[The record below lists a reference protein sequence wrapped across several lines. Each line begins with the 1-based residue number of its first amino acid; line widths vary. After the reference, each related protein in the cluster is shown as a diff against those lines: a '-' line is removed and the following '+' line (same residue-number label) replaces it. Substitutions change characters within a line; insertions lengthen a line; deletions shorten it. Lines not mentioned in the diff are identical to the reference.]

1 MITLCGSII
10 TNMFIRS
17 YFTVTDPETFF
28 SDVIIFEESLLQM
41 TLSKKISIQKIII
54 EYSRCKRTK
63 MFTDSD
69 SSSKL
74 RHLSDD
80 DIIYIDHVLKFTNR
94 RFRSVLTN
102 SPEEIIKFYRDQN
115 YSNLKKH
122 FKAENS

>member
-1 MITLCGSII
+1 
-10 TNMFIRS
+10 
-17 YFTVTDPETFF
+17 
-28 SDVIIFEESLLQM
+28 
-41 TLSKKISIQKIII
+41 
-54 EYSRCKRTK
+54 

-74 RHLSDD
+74 RYLSED
-80 DIIYIDHVLKFTNR
+80 DIIYIDNVLKFTNR

-115 YSNLKKH
+115 YSNLKQH